1 MLLQNWSL
9 EMNDNADSILYRS
22 MYGESL
28 TKVRHQRDEIERLKI
43 KIKMLQTEMK
53 LFKSI
58 MRDEIKRLQNLL
70 GEENE
75 TEKVDS

>member
-1 MLLQNWSL
+1 
-9 EMNDNADSILYRS
+9 MNDNADSILYRS

>member
-1 MLLQNWSL
+1 M
-9 EMNDNADSILYRS
+9 DDTILYRT
-22 MYGESL
+22 MYSESL

-53 LFKSI
+53 LCKSI

>member
-1 MLLQNWSL
+1 
-9 EMNDNADSILYRS
+9 MNDNADSILYRS

-28 TKVRHQRDEIERLKI
+28 TKVRHQRDEIEWLKI

-75 TEKVDS
+75 TEKVDSWLFPQEI

>member
-1 MLLQNWSL
+1 M
-9 EMNDNADSILYRS
+9 DDTILYRT
-22 MYGESL
+22 MYSESL